1 MTTPSPHYTPSWG
14 LVQNALTGEF
24 IISNDEPL
32 PDIFWVRISKEK
44 FYEVMEAIKKMDCV
58 DRTWGSVHPFLEDE
72 SMEDEGEGEEA
83 TMAECSLE
91 IISVGNDVPEWFAP
105 QMTSTRNPTPDAM
118 DYADDSS
125 VQCLDEMDH

>member
-1 MTTPSPHYTPSWG
+1 MAVQTSQPAIASYIKNFPYFMTTPSPHYTPSWG

-24 IISNDEPL
+24 VISNDGPL
-32 PDIFWVRISKEK
+32 PDVILFFILLIINIFYFQIFWVRISKEK

-83 TMAECSLE
+83 TMAEVTFVD
-91 IISVGNDVPEWFAP
+91 I
-105 QMTSTRNPTPDAM
+105 
-118 DYADDSS
+118 
-125 VQCLDEMDH
+125 